1 MCRAGRTRV
10 REPKESML
18 STTSQTN
25 VAPQQAK
32 QRSVIDCNFRAAGRF
47 SNEDA
52 RALSA
57 LQATYARF
65 FASSLDA
72 FLGTET
78 EVKLQMVDRL
88 PARACIEG
96 IAQQTYI
103 VPLTMDDSDI
113 RLFAVWDNAVVLPLL
128 ELLMGGTGAAQ
139 GGDWE
144 ASEIEEEILAD
155 VMQLLARQAEIAWSL
170 DHESLAVK
178 GRVKASELEQH
189 CAAKEKVAAIRF
201 DVVVGGVAGTLQL
214 VLSSSLLGM
223 LLKQSKTGLSQ
234 KRGNMR
240 QFPAPGIRERILDCD
255 MEVTAELPGLRVAV
269 RDLIALQP
277 GSVLKLRAP
286 VQQPGTLTAGGRG
299 VFEAI
304 PVRTGSQ
311 RAAQLGRRN
320 PLGDW
325 K

>member
-1 MCRAGRTRV
+1 LN
-10 REPKESML
+10 S
-18 STTSQTN
+18 TSQTSA
-25 VAPQQAK
+25 APQQIK
-32 QRSVIDCNFRAAGRF
+32 SRTVIDCNFRAAGRF

-57 LQATYARF
+57 LQATFARF
-65 FASSLDA
+65 LASALDA
-72 FLGTET
+72 YLGTET
-78 EVKLQMVDRL
+78 GVKLQMVDRL

-96 IAQQTYI
+96 IVPQTYI
-103 VPLTMDDSDI
+103 VPLTVDDSDI

-128 ELLMGGTGAAQ
+128 ELLMGGSGAAQ
-139 GGDWE
+139 SGEWD
-144 ASEIEEEILAD
+144 ASEIEEEILAG

-170 DHESLAVK
+170 DHESLMVK

-189 CAAKEKVAAIRF
+189 CAAKEKVATIRF
-201 DVVVGGVAGTLQL
+201 DVAVAGVVGTLQL
-214 VLSSSLLGM
+214 VLSSALLGT
-223 LLKQSKTGLSQ
+223 LLKQSKTGPAQ

-240 QFPAPGIRERILDCD
+240 QFPTPGIRERILDCD

-320 PLGDW
+320 VLGDW